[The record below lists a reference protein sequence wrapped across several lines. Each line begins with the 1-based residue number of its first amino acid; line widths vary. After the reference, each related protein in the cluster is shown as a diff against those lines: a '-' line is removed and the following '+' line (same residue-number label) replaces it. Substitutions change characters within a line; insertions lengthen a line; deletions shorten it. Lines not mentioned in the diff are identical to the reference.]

1 MVALP
6 QATCIEECICLKEE
20 EKGKHK
26 PVHNSML
33 SIIHKNSVSLPY
45 AEYEDKTMIYAEA
58 RLIEYQS
65 GDVLFDA
72 LYGT

>member
-1 MVALP
+1 MS
-6 QATCIEECICLKEE
+6 TLKERE
-20 EKGKHK
+20 RKSEQQCITE
-26 PVHNSML
+26 SR
-33 SIIHKNSVSLPY
+33 ITHKNAISLPY

-58 RLIEYQS
+58 RLIEYHR